1 MTRRLRILLLT
12 TVVVLGHRNALA
24 APPPSQLTIA
34 TWNLEWFF
42 DEHTGDTYSELA
54 REQAAPNR
62 EQWNWKRDGVAAAI
76 AEMRP
81 TILALQEVE
90 NQRVLFYLTTRL
102 RKEYNLDYRI
112 AFIQGTD
119 YYTEQDVAILYQQGL
134 VEYCRREQTQEMR
147 DSKQFYDVQKH
158 LLARFQWG
166 RGDNQQ
172 SLHVLTAHF
181 RAMPRAA
188 TLRQRQARLVRH
200 WIGDLLRRG
209 DQVVVLGDFNTDLAY
224 AATTPD
230 SEMGILRAL
239 DTPAAEDDLVDLHQF
254 LPNNARGTHLLPGK
268 QFDRILVSRSLLK
281 NDTQDKKFVFRSIAR
296 RKDVVVRGKQPDED
310 HWNIYYQIPDA
321 ERDLSDHY
329 PLIATFEL
337 Q

>member
-1 MTRRLRILLLT
+1 MKGQTSVLL
-12 TVVVLGHRNALA
+12 VAAVMVLGRGVALA
-24 APPPSQLTIA
+24 APPPTTLTVA

-42 DEHTGDTYSELA
+42 DENTGDSFSKLA

-76 AEMRP
+76 AAMRP

-102 RKEYNLDYRI
+102 RNEHDLDYRI

-119 YYTEQDVAILYQQGL
+119 YYTEQDVAILYRHGL
-134 VEYCRREQTQEMR
+134 VEYSRRVRTEEMR
-147 DSKQFYDVQKH
+147 ASKQFYGVQKH
-158 LLARFQWG
+158 LLARFQWS
-166 RGDNQQ
+166 RGTDKRT
-172 SLHVLTAHF
+172 LHVLTAHF
-181 RAMPRAA
+181 RAMSKAA
-188 TLRQRQARLVRH
+188 SIRQRQARLVRH
-200 WIGDLLRRG
+200 WIDDMLKRG
-209 DQVVVLGDFNTDLAY
+209 EQVIVLGDFNASLSFDE
-224 AATTPD
+224 TTHE

-239 DTPAAEDDLVDLHQF
+239 NTPAENDDLIDLHQF
-254 LPNNARGTHLLPGK
+254 LRADSRGTHLAPGK
-268 QFDRILVSRSLLK
+268 QFDRILASRSMIEGDSR
-281 NDTQDKKFVFRSIAR
+281 NAGFAFRSIAL
-296 RKDVVVRGKQPDED
+296 RKDLVVRGKQQDKD
-310 HWNIYYQIPDA
+310 HWDVYYKIPQA